1 MSITSFSELELR
13 PEILSA
19 ISEMGFEATT
29 PIQSQCILPIL
40 EGRDL
45 VGQAQ
50 TGTGKTAAFG
60 APVVSKVDAS
70 IKGVQALIQCPTRE
84 LAIQV
89 TGELMK
95 IARNIPGLSIV
106 PVYGGQPIS
115 RQLTAL
121 KRGAQIVVGTPGRTI
136 DHLKRGTIKLGNL
149 QMLVFDEAD
158 EMLNMGFRED
168 MEEILSYTD
177 AKIQTVMFSA
187 TVPRAIRDIMNRYM
201 TEPVNVK
208 TQSKNIS
215 APDISQYV
223 VEVRDSVRTE
233 AISRLMDVHQF
244 KLGLVF
250 SNTKKQTEQI
260 ARDLQARGYTT
271 EVINGNLGQVQR
283 DRVMN
288 RFRKGEIDLLVATDV
303 AARGIDVD
311 GIDVVF
317 NYEIPQDP
325 EYYVHRIG
333 RTGRAGRSGTSITF
347 TAGRKNRRLHFIE
360 KQIGRRL
367 DPLAMPSTAD
377 VQESRMAGQMEELEN
392 ELAKGGLKPFIE
404 QIEVMAEG
412 DYTSTEIAAALLK
425 MRMSSSKTQNGK
437 KEAGRTV
444 EHHEAPGAKANG
456 HRANGHKANG
466 HKANGHHK
474 NGAPSGGP
482 SGGGEAGMNRLHFSV
497 GKNHHVHSRDLV
509 GAIAGESGI
518 PGNVIGS
525 ITLRED
531 FSWVDV
537 PGEYAEQVIQAMN
550 QSRIKGNR
558 VMVTAD

>member
-29 PIQSQCILPIL
+29 PIQSQCIPPIL